1 MFKENRSKG
10 KIDGKRGEEK
20 RKKRRK
26 KKEWRIA
33 VVFTINKICAGENT
47 STDTSEE
54 PQELQDKESAR
65 FCSACGE
72 KFMGNDRYCIKCGNN
87 RKRDNQEIATESV
100 KRSRT
105 KSLDQLIQE
114 NGKAWVF

>member
-10 KIDGKRGEEK
+10 KVDGKRGEEK
-20 RKKRRK
+20 WKKGRK

-33 VVFTINKICAGENT
+33 VVFTISKICAGENT
-47 STDTSEE
+47 SRDNSE
-54 PQELQDKESAR
+54 ELQDKESAR

-72 KFMGNDRYCIKCGNN
+72 KFMGNNRYCIKCGNN

-105 KSLDQLIQE
+105 KSLDQFIQE